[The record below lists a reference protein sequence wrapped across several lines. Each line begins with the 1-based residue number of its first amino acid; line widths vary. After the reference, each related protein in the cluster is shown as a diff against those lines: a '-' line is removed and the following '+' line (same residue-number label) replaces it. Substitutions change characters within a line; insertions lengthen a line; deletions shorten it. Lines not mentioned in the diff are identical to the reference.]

1 MRKLLYSILAAGLT
15 LVGCTTFD
23 DPVTESYGAGP
34 SVSIEVS
41 AVADSSFT
49 FTVTPASGTQF
60 YSFVVAKGDAA
71 QQLDASTLL
80 KGGYSGIVGNVV
92 EAASQA
98 TYTFDMTSNG
108 EGICSPNTTYQIYAV
123 AASDKGITGE
133 VANASVTTTD
143 GVIPSPSNMQQD
155 GAGKAVAVSF
165 SEAVTRGNGA
175 VTAKYYK
182 EWDIMNPVTVAE
194 EEIVVETDGSTVVFA
209 APTTPD
215 GAIVAFSWTEGAFV
229 DSYGNKCAAFQSG
242 LNMNTGK
249 FAGVYVSNDKVAFEV
264 TDENVTAPELGE
276 SFGDWT
282 GFMGTLSFDSD
293 LYRNDNTVA
302 SGDLKVVYKNENKT
316 STINLSAADWMVQ
329 DNKLYFILPE
339 EPAFGDYVG
348 LEIAEGAF
356 TDVYGNP
363 NAEYALEEGWLRS
376 YGYER
381 DMVIGT
387 YTLTWNSYFN
397 DGAESTESITIEAD
411 PDSEDGLIITGFM
424 TAFGIPQTA
433 SEPVEATFNGDY
445 ATVSIPQEQVVYRN
459 DSYIFVLVNAD
470 SDGDIVAN
478 VSANGNLTINHM
490 WGYYVLSAADGSSLG
505 YQDAVLPG
513 ATFTKSAAQGAPKK
527 SKTFSPSF
535 RNSPRKLK

>member
-1 MRKLLYSILAAGLT
+1 MKKLLYSILAAGLT

-41 AVADSSFT
+41 AVADNSFT

-71 QQLDASTLL
+71 QQLNASTLL
-80 KGGYSGIVGNVV
+80 KGGYSGIVGDVV

-98 TYTFDMTSNG
+98 TFTFDMTSNG

-123 AASDKGITGE
+123 AANDKGIVGE
-133 VANASVTTTD
+133 VANASATTTD
-143 GVIPSPSNMQQD
+143 GVIPSPVDLKQD
-155 GAGKAVAVSF
+155 GASKAVAVNF
-165 SEAVTRGNGA
+165 SEAVARGNGA

-182 EWDIMNPVTVAE
+182 EWDILNPVTVAE

-215 GAIVAFSWTEGAFV
+215 GAIVTFSWTEGAFV

-249 FAGVYVSNDKVAFEV
+249 FTGVYVSNDKVTFEV
-264 TDENVTAPELGE
+264 TDENVSNPELGE

-282 GFMGTLSFDSD
+282 GFMGTLAFDFD

-316 STINLSAADWMVQ
+316 STINLSADEWMVQ
-329 DNKLYFILPE
+329 DGKLYFILPE

-356 TDVYGNP
+356 TDVYGNS
-363 NAEYALEEGWLRS
+363 NAEYTLEDGWLRS
-376 YGYER
+376 YGYKR

-387 YTLTWNSYFN
+387 YTLTWTSYF
-397 DGAESTESITIEAD
+397 DGTEATEDISIEAD

-424 TAFGIPQTA
+424 TAFGIPQSA
-433 SEPVEATFNGDY
+433 SMPVEAVFNGDY
-445 ATVSIPQEQVVYRN
+445 ATVSIPQEQVVFSDTDN
-459 DSYIFVLVNAD
+459 IFILVNAD

-490 WGYYVLSAADGSSLG
+490 WGYYALSAADGSELG